1 MKMKLRLAIGGLL
14 FLSFFLLSVE
24 SNGQSTET
32 VDTIAKPKVDTLV
45 NAPSQ
50 VTYISFNKGTVVPIS
65 ISSNLVLSSTQPG
78 AKFAGVLSMD
88 IIADDGKI
96 LPQNSN
102 VQGEVLSVKKGGRLA
117 GASEMVLKLRFVKYK
132 NKYHPIRTYALKLS
146 TENAGKKT
154 VRNVGTG
161 AAVGAAFNGGK
172 GAGRGAALMGGMQLL
187 SNNGEMMVPKGFVL
201 NFTLEEKLELEE

>member
-1 MKMKLRLAIGGLL
+1 MRRTLL
-14 FLSFFLLSVE
+14 FLMMFVSVIY
-24 SNGQSTET
+24 
-32 VDTIAKPKVDTLV
+32 VKA
-45 NAPSQ
+45 Q
-50 VTYISFNKGTVVPIS
+50 VTLPVDSIKDVVKDSIVSAPIPASFISFDKGTVVPIS

-96 LPQNSN
+96 LAQNSK

-117 GASEMVLKLRFVKYK
+117 GASEIVLKLRFIKYQ

-161 AAVGAAFNGGK
+161 AAV

-201 NFTLEEKLELEE
+201 NFTLEEKLKLEE